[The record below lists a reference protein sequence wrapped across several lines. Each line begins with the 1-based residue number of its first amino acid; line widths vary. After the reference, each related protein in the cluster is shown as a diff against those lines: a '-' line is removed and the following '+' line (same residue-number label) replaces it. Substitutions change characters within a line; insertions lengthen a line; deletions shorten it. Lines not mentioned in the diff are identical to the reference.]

1 MATYGEKYYAVFR
14 DTPPTPTA
22 PGEAALPYFL
32 YRISLS
38 FLNYTGTAKEL
49 EVYADEPFSVDLQE
63 SSASSV
69 YQTLAPTSASINFR
83 IADLATATSLYI
95 KDDRQCFV
103 ELLCDTTGTGTQ
115 YRRSWAGWATPIDFT
130 IKYGKFPTQVRM
142 TATDGVAT
150 LKDRPL
156 LDANGKRLEG
166 NDAGL
171 LSLSHMLRAGL
182 NGLGYQT
189 PITTGVNL
197 YELTDLASGNLVNG
211 KVDAN
216 RDPLYHTMMLASA
229 LVTDQNATQTSY
241 DALKRLDAFGVRIGQ
256 ASGHESEGDF
266 YVTRVAEMG
275 GGWDVHGTPDTI
287 RTRRYN
293 GTDPTSNIATG
304 SSISRSL
311 IVDVGPTLPVRV
323 LKSGASTGAQTTKNG
338 IRVEQSFGRQ
348 LSAIPNGDFSQVN
361 AQDFPLYWAPQNLSN
376 ARREGTGNSE
386 ADPFRFTLFGNSNG
400 NFGSATPMAG
410 FSIKFSKLHPD
421 FSKTFKRTFK
431 CKFKCNE
438 VKGAS
443 VAFIALSKG
452 SWYILE
458 AGGSWRKGYS
468 AKNAKT
474 ILTEHFY
481 TVNNV
486 QKSKPGEG
494 SVTLN
499 MDGLSEV
506 EEIQGWLCVGVALDR
521 ATTSQPYV
529 SYYNLELNEEE
540 VGLNLTGT
548 QYTLKKPNTEP
559 DQVASLTLG
568 DVPEVVRPYSRT
580 GALFRRQTGTVTTK
594 WYRPDAQLP
603 AQTAQGKTLLQIRAE
618 EYAKQLL
625 QPADTLTMTL
635 WGRLPYGL
643 FTVLRITDVL
653 DENDQP
659 IKFIITRWK
668 WDTRRCRHEV
678 TAQRIMANGALPA
691 GFSATPEWQTPDGA
705 IPMAS
710 DEAGNLFT
718 PEANK
723 QIQQLADQLK
733 VLLPKLGVTL
743 PGVAELPGH
752 SPVEGGS
759 LQIGARILQDGVV
772 ISEVQSVYRR
782 DLAPDFLL
790 DE

>member
-1 MATYGEKYYAVFR
+1 
-14 DTPPTPTA
+14 
-22 PGEAALPYFL
+22 
-32 YRISLS
+32 
-38 FLNYTGTAKEL
+38 
-49 EVYADEPFSVDLQE
+49 
-63 SSASSV
+63 
-69 YQTLAPTSASINFR
+69 
-83 IADLATATSLYI
+83 
-95 KDDRQCFV
+95 
-103 ELLCDTTGTGTQ
+103 
-115 YRRSWAGWATPIDFT
+115 
-130 IKYGKFPTQVRM
+130 M

-182 NGLGYQT
+182 NQLGYQT
-189 PITTGVNL
+189 PVTTGVNL

-211 KVDAN
+211 KPDPG
-216 RDPLYHTMMLASA
+216 RDPLYQTMMLASA
-229 LVTDQNATQTSY
+229 LVTDQNTTQTSY

-275 GGWDVHGTPDTI
+275 GGWDVHGTSDTI

-293 GTDPTSNIATG
+293 STDPASNIAPG
-304 SSISRSL
+304 SSLSRSL
-311 IVDVGPTLPVRV
+311 IVDVGPTLSVRV
-323 LKSGASTGAQTTKNG
+323 LKSGASTGLQTIKNG

-361 AQDFPLYWAPQNLSN
+361 AQNFPLYWAPQNLSN
-376 ARREGTGNSE
+376 ARREGTGNNE

-410 FSIKFSKLHPD
+410 FSVRFSKLHPD

-474 ILTEHFY
+474 ILTENFY
-481 TVNNV
+481 TLNNV

-521 ATTSQPYV
+521 LNSSGKVIGTYDAPNPMSMYV

-559 DQVASLTLG
+559 ETLTSLTLG

-603 AQTAQGKTLLQIRAE
+603 AQIAQGKTLLQIRAE

-643 FTVLRITDVL
+643 FTILRITDVL
-653 DENDQP
+653 DENGLP

-678 TAQRIMANGALPA
+678 TAQRIMANTPLPA
-691 GFSATPEWQTPDGA
+691 GFSTTPEWQTPDGA
-705 IPMAS
+705 IPMAT

-723 QIQQLADQLK
+723 QIQQLLDQLK
-733 VLLPKLGVTL
+733 ILLPKLGVPL
-743 PGVAELPGH
+743 PGAAELPGH
-752 SPVEGGS
+752 SPIDGGS
-759 LQIGARILQDGVV
+759 LQIGARILQGDIV

-790 DE
+790 NE